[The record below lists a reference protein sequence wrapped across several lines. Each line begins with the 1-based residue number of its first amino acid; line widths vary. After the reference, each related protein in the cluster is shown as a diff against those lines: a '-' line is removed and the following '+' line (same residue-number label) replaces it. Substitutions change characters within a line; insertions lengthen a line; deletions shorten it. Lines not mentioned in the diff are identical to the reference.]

1 MLRCLGQR
9 QLDKAR
15 LSRSRCPRK
24 QGPPFCAISGLR
36 RPVGSGPACQRLP
49 LWGSWR
55 AKARLRGQA
64 RRERTAHA
72 AISRLFVSAM
82 LSLRPQITVSIL
94 ALSVTFGDSSP
105 KGRGFGYSVRL
116 RLFGKGSPSGGAG
129 AKRLRGQARHE
140 RTAHAAISRLFVRA
154 MLSLRPRITVSI
166 LALSVTC
173 GDTSPKGRG
182 FVRTGKVCK
191 NYKTPLQTSPRC
203 GIIHLAASPLRI
215 EYLPL

>member
-1 MLRCLGQR
+1 MRALSGATRQLSQRESPWHVGQVYAGRAKHDVPGTVVLRCLGSR
-9 QLDKAR
+9 QLDKE
-15 LSRSRCPRK
+15 RCPE
-24 QGPPFCAISGLR
+24 AAV
-36 RPVGSGPACQRLP
+36 PVS
-49 LWGSWR
+49 
-55 AKARLRGQA
+55 KARPFAPYRASGVQWEVA
-64 RRERTAHA
+64 RPAN
-72 AISRLFVSAM
+72 
-82 LSLRPQITVSIL
+82 
-94 ALSVTFGDSSP
+94 
-105 KGRGFGYSVRL
+105 
-116 RLFGKGSPSGGAG
+116 GSPFGGAG

-191 NYKTPLQTSPRC
+191 NYKNPLQTSPRC
-203 GIIHLAASPLRI
+203 GIIHLAASPLEI